1 MHEKKQV
8 LPTPF
13 ENESYSFPRD
23 VVWWFWCWWE
33 RYGEPRKGK
42 IILTFSSLS
51 LFSEICI
58 SVFLRVW
65 VWWAL
70 QMRRWCIWSRGGV
83 PSCILHPMHHPH
95 PTSYTECT
103 KEDIIILLSFL
114 HYWNAS
120 LSRPTEPMHHFKHR
134 LIPASPLADTSYHFI
149 NQPPPTI
156 RTEKSAPGSDTLGC
170 LHEFN
175 LHSLF
180 VAISDLLLQLNFMI
194 AF

>member
-1 MHEKKQV
+1 MVGFADEKMVHLEQ
-8 LPTPF
+8 
-13 ENESYSFPRD
+13 
-23 VVWWFWCWWE
+23 
-33 RYGEPRKGK
+33 G
-42 IILTFSSLS
+42 
-51 LFSEICI
+51 
-58 SVFLRVW
+58 RV
-65 VWWAL
+65 
-70 QMRRWCIWSRGGV
+70 
-83 PSCILHPMHHPH
+83 PPCILHPMHHPH

-120 LSRPTEPMHHFKHR
+120 LSRPSEPMHHFKHR

-170 LHEFN
+170 VHEFN

-194 AF
+194 AFRYLLAAAESVKLANEKMGKFLPPAWAAAFIDMCGNVHRENVQWRDIHWGVRQCAE